1 MTIDEIFTEMNQ
13 KNNIKRESIRGRL
26 SELKT
31 SNEIEKV
38 GKKFSILPS

>member
-1 MTIDEIFTEMNQ
+1 MTIDELFDDMNQ

-31 SNEIEKV
+31 NNEIKKV
-38 GKKFSILPS
+38 GLKFSVLPS